1 MTQPCISWSRSMPAV
16 GVTRHT
22 AFEPPS
28 GMSLFLSCCAHLQA
42 GGLQAAVRGVAGRGA
57 RGCRPR
63 CAGLQGAVRGVAGRG
78 ARGCRASV
86 SSSGGGARE
95 REAFVEVAT
104 ALDLVRLEVGR
115 EHDAQPG

>member
-57 RGCRPR
+57 RGCR
-63 CAGLQGAVRGVAGRG
+63 
-78 ARGCRASV
+78 ASV